1 MIRIMILLRLSRE
14 QDEAPTAA
22 EALVPE
28 PVGTRLKKSLCSHLE
43 RPLTLQH
50 LVNGGAIVLADI
62 MLSWCTEILDVFKK
76 ILEL

>member
-14 QDEAPTAA
+14 ADEAPTAA
-22 EALVPE
+22 EALVPRTSWHASQE
-28 PVGTRLKKSLCSHLE
+28 VSVSSHLE

-62 MLSWCTEILDVFKK
+62 MLSWCTRS
-76 ILEL
+76 